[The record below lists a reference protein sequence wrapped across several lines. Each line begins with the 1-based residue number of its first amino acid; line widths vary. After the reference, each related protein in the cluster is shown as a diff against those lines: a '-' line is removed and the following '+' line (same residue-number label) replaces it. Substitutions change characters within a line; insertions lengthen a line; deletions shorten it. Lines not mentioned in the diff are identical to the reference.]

1 MVAIAVLS
9 LAPADRTYA
18 IIAAKEAGIKQ
29 SMEKRKSRRLWYP
42 KKSREEYCV
51 EDLD

>member
-9 LAPADRTYA
+9 LAPTDRTYT

-29 SMEKRKSRRLWYP
+29 SMVKRKSRRLWYP
-42 KKSREEYCV
+42 KKSREEYCA